1 MMFLSRGAARVALAD
16 APRGSGYM
24 RGRVGRPTALH
35 QRPGVEG
42 YGWTKRAF
50 SFRWPP
56 DPIEPPRGYSKV
68 SRLGSSSASGQAFE
82 VDVSDEQAN
91 DGMKQTKPAFFLGL
105 RGLRSLS
112 LCSTDSSGLRPAND
126 TARPVNDGIP
136 LNGAPGV
143 LPAPSVPEPSAGQR
157 LMSPGGWLDGHGN
170 GVANPPPIGRS
181 GVASSA
187 GSSRVRTTPLRVPSW
202 LPSLC
207 VMAATV
213 GEQLAT
219 GVTATAT
226 EWLSA
231 GDRSIQS
238 A

>member
-1 MMFLSRGAARVALAD
+1 MNAPLSTGRAPNEAL
-16 APRGSGYM
+16 
-24 RGRVGRPTALH
+24 
-35 QRPGVEG
+35 Q
-42 YGWTKRAF
+42 
-50 SFRWPP
+50 
-56 DPIEPPRGYSKV
+56 
-68 SRLGSSSASGQAFE
+68 
-82 VDVSDEQAN
+82 
-91 DGMKQTKPAFFLGL
+91 QTKPGITTHGPVFAAE
-105 RGLRSLS
+105 RR
-112 LCSTDSSGLRPAND
+112 CSTDSSGLRPAND

-231 GDRSIQS
+231 GDRSIQLHEG
-238 A
+238 AGQ